1 MVEKKN
7 VHLVNLLMLEN
18 MALLKEEMNLKEFK
32 DTNARNAKRHL
43 MRI

>member
-7 VHLVNLLMLEN
+7 VPFVNLLMLEN
-18 MALLKEEMNLKEFK
+18 MASLREEKNLKEFK
-32 DTNARNAKRHL
+32 DTNAPSAKKHL